1 MSMHL
6 TPDHNSLN
14 IFVVENDADTLKYL
28 RIFLERSGHAVR
40 TAVTVSEALEKL
52 PVVPCDVLISDIGLP
67 DGDGWELMER
77 AQLPESVYAIAMSG
91 YGMGSD
97 KKRSQAVGYRHHL
110 LKPFDPGQ
118 LKLLLEEARQQQNR
132 DSHDLSKQGR

>member
-1 MSMHL
+1 MHL
-6 TPDHNSLN
+6 IPDHDSLN
-14 IFVVENDADTLKYL
+14 IFVVENDVDTLKYL
-28 RIFLERSGHAVR
+28 RIFLEHSGHAVE

-52 PVVPCDVLISDIGLP
+52 LIVPCDVLISDIGLP

-77 AQLPESVYAIAMSG
+77 AHLPKSVYAIAMSG

-97 KKRSQAVGYRHHL
+97 KKRSQAVGFRHHL

-118 LKLLLEEARQQQNR
+118 LKLLLEEAKQHQNR
-132 DSHDLSKQGR
+132 DSQNLLKRGR